1 MTASLLLGYSHFG
14 RAGALV
20 DDGRVREQSR
30 SERVVTAEGSSVGHW
45 LLLLFRRV
53 LVVVVVV
60 VGVIRGLL
68 LFRRVLVVVVVVV
81 VIRGTVIGI
90 FLGFVLAQVFPVP
103 VRQHSWYY

>member
-1 MTASLLLGYSHFG
+1 MVATTTASLLLGYSHFG

-60 VGVIRGLL
+60 IQ
-68 LFRRVLVVVVVVV
+68 
-81 VIRGTVIGI
+81 GTVIGI
-90 FLGFVLAQVFPVP
+90 FLGFVLAQDDDVV
-103 VRQHSWYY
+103 VAIAV